1 MENKMNENIEN
12 EQILEPVADSAVTDA
27 AEEGIIVDG
36 LRQPY
41 VPCFTEASDNYRAQ
55 NDKKIRVQLGIASEE
70 IVAEKVDITDPDAV
84 SFDSTAEFEEDI
96 VAAPAKTP
104 ENVAREV
111 SDESISIF
119 KFETPEEVSDEE
131 AEKELKRI
139 NDLLYIGG
147 KPAEPTKEEAV
158 EEQTEATVEE
168 EAEVIDATAEAEDNE
183 NTDFDEMF
191 MPDPDGED
199 FGVYDY
205 APRTSDP
212 VQDEP
217 EGIDDEYY
225 YVKNEYSNPA
235 EYEIHKDKF
244 LDSLLSKK
252 IRFGF
257 STIFA
262 LALLVIELLS
272 ATGVI
277 GYDLFANNN
286 PATLGVVDFL
296 LAAGIFILAL
306 PETFRAFKYLF
317 KGKLLV
323 DIVPTVSFL
332 LVGGYV
338 LSVALTGIGSYALFG
353 LLFAVITLP
362 MMNAS
367 IYRKKGDFIGFKMIS
382 RNEEK
387 QIIDQKNT
395 RDLGAE
401 NMALDGYIDEYK
413 SKSVRTFCA
422 EFISGFF
429 TNSSREPASTKEN
442 AITLGIPFGVAF
454 VSAVVT
460 FFLAGGPSIVPAL
473 AVFALVFMLG
483 CPAFSVLSG
492 KIPFFHAQRAAIQ
505 CDSTAVGEDAYDD
518 FSGVDVI
525 TFNDTDI
532 FGPDDV
538 NLKRF
543 ILYCDRENMD
553 KVMSQMCALFAAV
566 GGPLDFIFSNIIDN
580 RMRHKTATNLIIE
593 DDGLCGE
600 VAGHRICAGSEEYM
614 RRNNIAIPATAISAE
629 TNIGIDTTK
638 VMYAAEDGEVNA
650 KFYIRYSFS
659 EEFTMILSDLRDAEI
674 IPLIYTRD
682 PNVSN
687 ELLRTLTASGSDCMR
702 ICKVYTPIAEE
713 KLYSR
718 VDATMVTYG
727 DKIDAASMV
736 LLAKKYKDF
745 TLRAKFTELCAM
757 ILGIIMAIVFSII
770 GASVTTSIIA
780 ALWQVIPCMLLRAIS
795 YRVFLN
801 QNRETEE

>member
-1 MENKMNENIEN
+1 MENKINENIEN
-12 EQILEPVADSAVTDA
+12 QQTLEPAADSQVANAVEEPA
-27 AEEGIIVDG
+27 IVEGI
-36 LRQPY
+36 RQPY

-55 NDKKIRVQLGIASEE
+55 NDKKIREQLGIASEE
-70 IVAEKVDITDPDAV
+70 VVAEKVDFTDPDV
-84 SFDSTAEFEEDI
+84 LNFDSTAEFEEDI
-96 VAAPAKTP
+96 IAAPAKAP

-111 SDESISIF
+111 SDESISIY
-119 KFETPEEVSDEE
+119 KFETPDEVPDEE
-131 AEKELKRI
+131 AEKELERI
-139 NDLLYIGG
+139 NELLYADG
-147 KPAEPTKEEAV
+147 KPAEPEQV
-158 EEQTEATVEE
+158 EPVEE
-168 EAEVIDATAEAEDNE
+168 EVEDAPAEE
-183 NTDFDEMF
+183 DEMYEDAPEAQSEVEADLDGMI
-191 MPDPDGED
+191 MPNLDGDD

-205 APRTSDP
+205 APRVNEP
-212 VQDEP
+212 EIDEP
-217 EGIDDEYY
+217 EGIDEEYK
-225 YVKNEYSNPA
+225 YVRNEYTNPA
-235 EYEIHKDKF
+235 EYEKHKDKF

-252 IRFGF
+252 IRIGF
-257 STIFA
+257 SAVFA
-262 LALLVIELLS
+262 LALLVLEILS
-272 ATGVI
+272 ATGVV
-277 GYDLFANNN
+277 GFDLFAKNDSS
-286 PATLGVVDFL
+286 ALGIVDFL

-323 DIVPTVSFL
+323 DIVPTVSFIL
-332 LVGGYV
+332 LGVYV
-338 LSVALTGIGSYALFG
+338 LAVALTGITSYALFG
-353 LLFAVITLP
+353 FLFAVITIP
-362 MMNAS
+362 VMNAS

-401 NMALDGYIDEYK
+401 NMALDGYVDEYK
-413 SKSVRTFCA
+413 SKSARTFCA

-429 TNSSREPASTKEN
+429 TNSALEPVSTKEN
-442 AITLGIPFGVAF
+442 AITLGIPFAIAF
-454 VSAVVT
+454 ISAVVT
-460 FFLAGGPSIVPAL
+460 YFLASGPSIVMAL
-473 AVFALVFMLG
+473 GVFALVFMLG
-483 CPAFSVLSG
+483 CPAFSALAS
-492 KIPFFHAQRAAIQ
+492 KLAFFHAQRAAIQ
-505 CDSTAVGEDAYDD
+505 CDSTAVGEAAYDD
-518 FSGVDVI
+518 FSSVDVI

-600 VAGHRICAGSEEYM
+600 VAGHRIFAGSEEYM
-614 RRNNIAIPATAISAE
+614 RRNNIAIPATAIGAE
-629 TNIGIDTTK
+629 TNVGIDTTK

-659 EEFTMILSDLRDAEI
+659 EEFTMILSELRDAEI

-682 PNVSN
+682 PNISN

-702 ICKVYTPIAEE
+702 ICKVYTPITEE
-713 KLYSR
+713 KLYNR
-718 VDATMVTYG
+718 VDATMITYG

-736 LLAKKYKDF
+736 LLARRYKDF
-745 TLRAKFTELCAM
+745 TLRVKFTELCAM
-757 ILGIIMAIVFSII
+757 ILGILMAIVFSIV

-780 ALWQVIPCMLLRAIS
+780 AFWQIIPCMLLRMIS